1 MGQLQL
7 LSRHIPILDN
17 MTQMTNTTT
26 GVLAAGTDNSYKLA
40 IKMAERQA
48 SALEEVKVTSEDV
61 SRWMEDLGE
70 VILVQRAR
78 VRSLTSKPLMAETE
92 KRKLESLESLLKDA
106 IIAQEAR
113 YKKLRSSTVA
123 SSKIYEAFYKLERL
137 KKELREAIIEQ
148 GARVRKLKVKSE
160 VEEAE
165 RRQESLKADYKA
177 ATGGDWSE
185 VREEGPILL
194 TTNKVRGKDV
204 LPELRERLKE
214 LKREDVIR

>member
-1 MGQLQL
+1 
-7 LSRHIPILDN
+7 
-17 MTQMTNTTT
+17 
-26 GVLAAGTDNSYKLA
+26 
-40 IKMAERQA
+40 MAERQT
-48 SALEEVKVTSEDV
+48 SAVEEVKVTSEDV
-61 SRWMEDLGE
+61 SKWTEDLGE

-78 VRSLTSKPLMAETE
+78 VRSLTAKPLMAETE

-106 IIAQEAR
+106 IIAQDANL
-113 YKKLRSSTVA
+113 KKLRATNA
-123 SSKIYEAFYKLERL
+123 DRSKIYEAYCKLNSL
-137 KKELREAIIEQ
+137 KTRLREAIIDQ

-165 RRQESLKADYKA
+165 RRQESLKADWKA

-214 LKREDVIR
+214 LVRENVIR